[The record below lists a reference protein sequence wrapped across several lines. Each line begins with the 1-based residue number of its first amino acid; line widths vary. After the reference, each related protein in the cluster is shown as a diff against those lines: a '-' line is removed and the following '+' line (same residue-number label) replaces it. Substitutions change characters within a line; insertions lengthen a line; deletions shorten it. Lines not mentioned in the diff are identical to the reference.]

1 MVFVDE
7 DPDDPALIREYEML
21 ARVFNSLAATYA
33 EHFDD
38 LPMMMAT
45 PEGRFVRFSRKT
57 PRPSVDSRSEAGRA
71 APALCGLRAGPLTPL
86 RWDGGAT
93 GPGPT

>member
-45 PEGRFVRFSRKT
+45 PEGRFVRF
-57 PRPSVDSRSEAGRA
+57 AGR
-71 APALCGLRAGPLTPL
+71 PQGRALTRGAKLVALHPRCAGSEQDP
-86 RWDGGAT
+86 
-93 GPGPT
+93 